1 MVKYSV
7 THEEKCGPDMLIE
20 IYRDPNS
27 YNGDAVVRWC
37 PLCGAIVIDVD
48 FDGRTAPGRI
58 MTMRFPRNK

>member
-1 MVKYSV
+1 
-7 THEEKCGPDMLIE
+7 MLIE